1 MITREQLEK
10 DLENMFKSMDEFEYE
25 NYGKNLWCMLRNQT
39 PDLFVDDLICEFDYD
54 YDDLMDIDLEEI
66 VEDTI
71 ENIIIPKLTGLDEDD
86 SIDKFEEILDSLEEK
101 FNEEEGI
108 GDDEDGIGDD
118 EEEEPEETKY
128 DNINLNLELYHE
140 PGPNSGK
147 WCIWIGDNIG
157 GSGIDVTGSTKEEC
171 AQEAAKYLVDYLYR
185 LKS

>member
-1 MITREQLEK
+1 MIRKNQLQK

-25 NYGKNLWCMLRNQT
+25 NYGQALWCMLRNQT
-39 PDLFVDDLICEFDYD
+39 PDLFVDILICDFDYN
-54 YDDLMDIDLEEI
+54 YHDLMEIDLEDI
-66 VEDTI
+66 VQDTI
-71 ENIIIPKLTGLDEDD
+71 ENVIIPKLTGLDEAD
-86 SIDKFEEILDSLEEK
+86 SVDKFEEILNSLEEK

-108 GDDEDGIGDD
+108 EDD
-118 EEEEPEETKY
+118 EEEEEPKY

-185 LKS
+185 LNS

>member
-1 MITREQLEK
+1 MIRRNQ
-10 DLENMFKSMDEFEYE
+10 
-25 NYGKNLWCMLRNQT
+25 LWCMLRNQT
-39 PDLFVDDLICEFDYD
+39 PDLFVDILICDFDYN
-54 YDDLMDIDLEEI
+54 YHDLMEIDLEDI
-66 VEDTI
+66 VQDTI
-71 ENIIIPKLTGLDEDD
+71 ENVIIPKLAGLDEADGA
-86 SIDKFEEILDSLEEK
+86 DKLEEILNSLEEK

-108 GDDEDGIGDD
+108 EDD
-118 EEEEPEETKY
+118 EEKEETKY

-185 LKS
+185 LNS